1 MDKFD
6 LEKALNSYE
15 TLHIFFFCHKINVYT
30 IVNENTHEFKRTH
43 SIL

>member
-15 TLHIFFFCHKINVYT
+15 TLHIFFCHKINVYT